1 MASASAGE
9 TYSPQLFEGGA
20 GCGVQQD
27 ATRAAPAANH
37 AGHMD
42 CNAVGVLIVMRFL
55 SIRGAACRLRRPLTT
70 ESPGRPLTTEP
81 PRLTN
86 GLLAP
91 LIRRRLSLG
100 TGLCRARL
108 RGRAHRR
115 LSLCTCRSQHSS
127 HSCRCSYKRRVLRFI
142 FFAVRRYCHVISG
155 LFTGNNDTTGND
167 RSLLLLLLL
176 LLTARGGKRRAQHSR
191 HCEQHGVLRAGFS

>member
-42 CNAVGVLIVMRFL
+42 CNAVGGLIVMRFL

-70 ESPGRPLTTEP
+70 EP
-81 PRLTN
+81 PRLTS
-86 GLLAP
+86 GLLAL

-100 TGLCRARL
+100 TGLCCARL
-108 RGRAHRR
+108 RGHAHRR
-115 LSLCTCRSQHSS
+115 LSLCACRSQHSS

-176 LLTARGGKRRAQHSR
+176 TARGGKRRAQHSR